1 MEETPENA
9 QLFGGQQISQD
20 LLNKIAPSGVPPH
33 KLTPKEGAPVMLLRN
48 MNGARGQANGTR
60 MLIRKIHLRVIE
72 AEIVTGCS
80 IGKVVFIPRINSNPT
95 DTALP
100 FKFRRRQLPLRP
112 AFGMTINKAEGQT
125 LRMAGLYLP
134 THPFSHSQLYVAKTS
149 YRVGAKCALRMI
161 VKCGKVKD

>member
-1 MEETPENA
+1 MPGC
-9 QLFGGQQISQD
+9 F
-20 LLNKIAPSGVPPH
+20 VPH
-33 KLTPKEGAPVMLLRN
+33 DKLTLKEGAPVMLLRN
-48 MNGARGQANGTR
+48 MHGAHGQANGTR

-80 IGKVVFIPRINSNPT
+80 IGKVVFIPCINSNPT

-100 FKFRRRQLPLRP
+100 FKFRRRQFPLRP
-112 AFGMTINKAEGQT
+112 AFGMTINKAQGQT

-134 THPFSHSQLYVAKTS
+134 THPFSHGQLYVAKTS